1 MSAAETAMGGAV
13 LLPLLAAALLAL
25 LPAARRRAVGCGAA
39 VATAGLVLLT
49 VREVSAGR
57 TVEVAL
63 GGHRAPLGIA
73 LYADGLSALFL
84 AMTAVVGLVVCGY
97 AALVPASTGM
107 RAVAVRDR
115 ARATA
120 AAVGRG
126 NPAAGP
132 ASRRVRRVRIAPR
145 VPSVRIPEWRG
156 GSGVPGESGEPGGRV
171 RWTASNPGFWPL
183 WLACWAGLNAV
194 FVSGDLFNTYV
205 GLELVGLSAV
215 GLVALGGR
223 GAWEAALR
231 YLFIAVAGS
240 ILFLIAAGLIV
251 AATGTLDLRLAAEV
265 VAADQRTHGTAL
277 LALVLLTLGLC
288 LKLALMPLH
297 AWLVPAHAGSPSA
310 VSPLMS
316 ALVIK
321 ASLFVLLRCWIWL
334 VGSGFGD
341 TIGPAAQ
348 VAGTDQAAAT
358 WLGWVLG
365 ALGTLAL
372 LAGGLLALRQTRLK
386 PLIAYSTVAQV
397 GYWFL
402 LFPILVDPASA
413 TLEDRAVTTLAE
425 ASVVPAAI
433 GGAVALALGHGLAK
447 AALFLAAGF
456 LKDRYG
462 TDEIEALHG
471 AGRRHPALVMAIGLA
486 TVGLVGL
493 PLSLGFAG
501 KWQLATAAVASGH
514 YWMLAVLV
522 AATLLTAAYL
532 LKVLAALL
540 MDADDSISDLVAAPR
555 GADGGAGG
563 GAGGAADGTAGEG
576 ANSGA
581 DDGTDGADVA
591 TADDAV
597 PAAAQLAP
605 LALGV
610 LTVLTGLAGVW
621 TADLLEVGAPW

>member
-1 MSAAETAMGGAV
+1 MGGAV

-25 LPAARRRAVGCGAA
+25 LPAGRRRAGGCVAA

-84 AMTAVVGLVVCGY
+84 AMTAVVGLAVCGY
-97 AALVPASTGM
+97 AALVPASTGV
-107 RAVAVRDR
+107 RAVAVRAR

-120 AAVGRG
+120 AGG
-126 NPAAGP
+126 GP
-132 ASRRVRRVRIAPR
+132 AESGGGSRVSNGSGGSGSPHGSGRSGSPKG
-145 VPSVRIPEWRG
+145 RG
-156 GSGVPGESGEPGGRV
+156 GSDAPDESGEPGGRV
-171 RWTASNPGFWPL
+171 RWTASNPAFWPL

-231 YLFIAVAGS
+231 YLFVAVAGS
-240 ILFLIAAGLIV
+240 ILFLVAAGLIV

-334 VGSGFGD
+334 VGSGFSD

-348 VAGTDQAAAT
+348 VAGADQAAAT
-358 WLGWVLG
+358 WLGWILG

-413 TLEDRAVTTLAE
+413 SLEDRAVTTLAE
-425 ASVVPAAI
+425 ASVVPAAV

-486 TVGLVGL
+486 AVGLVGL

-540 MDADDSISDLVAAPR
+540 MDADDSISDLVAAPSAAGGTDR
-555 GADGGAGG
+555 GDGADGTADGRAD
-563 GAGGAADGTAGEG
+563 GAADGGTHGGNAT
-576 ANSGA
+576 NA
-581 DDGTDGADVA
+581 DH
-591 TADDAV
+591 AV